1 MVRKPLA
8 KPSDLLHIAIKGT
21 IMYAKHYH
29 HYDPSGTS
37 HIMDRFR
44 KMGWVPPSED
54 KTYRK
59 KWKYFQECAWRKDNA
74 KQHA

>member
-1 MVRKPLA
+1 
-8 KPSDLLHIAIKGT
+8 
-21 IMYAKHYH
+21 MYAKHYH
-29 HYDPSGTS
+29 HYDPSGTT

-54 KTYRK
+54 KTYQK
-59 KWKYFQECAWRKDNA
+59 KWKYFQECAWRKENA